1 MKQIPRLGSA
11 GENQNPC
18 LVLLW
23 FNPKELS
30 QLIIKNAAENI
41 RLMAG

>member
-1 MKQIPRLGSA
+1 MKQILRLGSA
-11 GENQNPC
+11 GENRNLR
-18 LVLLW
+18 LVLRW